1 MHIKWRH
8 IFEYLNFISN
18 QCRGIST
25 LGAILHASFEQS
37 DRQSSAAGASYA
49 CYLQLFARPSVV
61 GCFFATSIV
70 ALQLSL
76 GHLSGAWSASK
87 GVTPRTG

>member
-1 MHIKWRH
+1 MNISDFYRKS
-8 IFEYLNFISN
+8 FVSAKYLSLISF
-18 QCRGIST
+18 
-25 LGAILHASFEQS
+25 LYILHASFEQS